1 MARSSTKG
9 AKAVITVS
17 SNRAGDAMPSAT
29 YMDRAGW
36 LDSPRPLDNASVR
49 TDIGDY
55 SSPFRQSSD
64 PSRLLFPI
72 FQFGKMHN

>member
-36 LDSPRPLDNASVR
+36 LDSPRPLDNVSIR
-49 TDIGDY
+49 TDIGD
-55 SSPFRQSSD
+55 
-64 PSRLLFPI
+64 
-72 FQFGKMHN
+72 